1 MLPGTRP
8 VFLRRRV
15 PRPGFATASAGEH
28 VSRVTICMADQREQR
43 LKQWVSWMRWLDQW
57 GYITAGLS
65 FLLLGMLVFVYAWIS
80 FGVSV
85 WDGGSGWH
93 AFLPASLTLVNDL
106 LLVIILL
113 ELFRTIIRFLQTD
126 VITLEPFLN
135 IGIIASV
142 RRILTAGAELAHL
155 PDVSDPI
162 FNRYLLD
169 IGVNVGVVIVL
180 TGAAYLVRRS
190 HSLSPDPPPVK
201 S

>member
-1 MLPGTRP
+1 M
-8 VFLRRRV
+8 
-15 PRPGFATASAGEH
+15 AE
-28 VSRVTICMADQREQR
+28 VSPQIKA
-43 LKQWVSWMRWLDQW
+43 WVGRMKWLDQW
-57 GYITAGLS
+57 GYITAGFS
-65 FLLLGMLVFVYAWIS
+65 FLFLGMLVFIYSWFA
-80 FGVSV
+80 FTKEAP
-85 WDGGSGWH
+85 H

-155 PDVSDPI
+155 SDI
-162 FNRYLLD
+162 SQEYFERYLMD
-169 IGVNVGVVIVL
+169 IGLNVVVVLVL
-180 TGAAYLVRRS
+180 TVAAYLVRKGQS
-190 HSLSPDPPPVK
+190 DSIGASILPAK

>member
-1 MLPGTRP
+1 
-8 VFLRRRV
+8 
-15 PRPGFATASAGEH
+15 
-28 VSRVTICMADQREQR
+28 MADQREQR

-57 GYITAGLS
+57 GYITAGFS

-80 FGVSV
+80 FGGSV
-85 WDGGSGWH
+85 WDAKSGWEP
-93 AFLPASLTLVNDL
+93 FLPASLRLVNDL

-135 IGIIASV
+135 IGIIASI
-142 RRILTAGAELAHL
+142 RRILTSGAELAHL
-155 PDVSDPI
+155 TEVSEAM

-169 IGVNVGVVIVL
+169 IGLNVGVVIVL

-190 HSLSPDPPPVK
+190 HSLSPDPAMPAK